1 MPQFNPEW
9 FASQL
14 FWLLLTFLVLYLLM
28 SKVALPR
35 VAEILQERQEKV
47 SDDLAKAERMQAEA
61 KEAYDAYEQ
70 RLHEARSQAQALLRE
85 ANEAAAAEQA
95 RRQADFAKEMDARV
109 VEAESRIAEARKA
122 ALDDLES
129 VAAEIAQAATVK
141 LIGGRIGKAKAEAS
155 VKAAMNEA
163 T

>member
-28 SKVALPR
+28 SRFALPR
-35 VAEILQERQEKV
+35 VAEILQERQEKI
-47 SDDLAKAERMQAEA
+47 SDDLAKAEALRTEA
-61 KEAYDAYEQ
+61 REAYDAYEQ
-70 RLHEARSQAQALLRE
+70 RLQEARTQAQAVLRE
-85 ANEAAAAEQA
+85 ASEAAAAEQA
-95 RRQADFAKEMDARV
+95 RRQAEFAREMNTRV
-109 VEAESRIAEARKA
+109 AEAETRIAEARTA
-122 ALDDLES
+122 ALGDLEG

-163 T
+163 A

>member
-109 VEAESRIAEARKA
+109 VEAESRIAPRRWTRVSSRPNPGSARPA
-122 ALDDLES
+122 RRPWTTLRAWPPRLP
-129 VAAEIAQAATVK
+129 
-141 LIGGRIGKAKAEAS
+141 RRRP
-155 VKAAMNEA
+155 
-163 T
+163 